1 MKILILGN
9 GKMGSFFS
17 DLLSFNHEIAV
28 LEKDLKRM
36 RFIYNALRFSSLVQ
50 VKEFAP
56 ELVIN
61 CVTLS
66 YTEDAFRDVMPY
78 LPQGCILSD
87 IASVKTGL
95 KDFYEKSGFRYV
107 SVHPM
112 FGPTFANLG
121 NLQAENAIII
131 NEPQQKDSSG
141 NVAVR
146 GTDYMGMVFYRDLFS
161 SLKLNVRE
169 YTFDGH
175 DEVVAYSLSIP
186 FASTLVFGS
195 IMKHQEVPGTTFKK
209 HLAIAHGLLSEDDYL
224 LTEILFNP
232 NTNGQLQGIID
243 KLNELKGIVA
253 CRDSAAMK
261 GFLDEVRERVK

>member
-1 MKILILGN
+1 MRILILGN

-28 LEKDLKRM
+28 FEKDLKRM
-36 RFIYNALRFSSLVQ
+36 RFIYNALRFSTMEQ

-56 ELVIN
+56 DLVIN

-66 YTEDAFRDVMPY
+66 YTVAAFEEVIPY

-95 KDFYEKSGFRYV
+95 KEFYERCGFRYV

-121 NLQAENAIII
+121 NLQTENAIII
-131 NEPQQKDSSG
+131 NEPQQKASDGS
-141 NVAVR
+141 VLVK
-146 GTDYMGMVFYRDLFS
+146 GTDYMGMIFYRDLFS

-169 YTFDGH
+169 YTFNGH

-232 NTNGQLQGIID
+232 NTSGQLQGIID
-243 KLNELKGIVA
+243 KLNELKGIVEHK
-253 CRDSAAMK
+253 DSAAMK
-261 GFLDEVRERVK
+261 EFLDGVRERVK